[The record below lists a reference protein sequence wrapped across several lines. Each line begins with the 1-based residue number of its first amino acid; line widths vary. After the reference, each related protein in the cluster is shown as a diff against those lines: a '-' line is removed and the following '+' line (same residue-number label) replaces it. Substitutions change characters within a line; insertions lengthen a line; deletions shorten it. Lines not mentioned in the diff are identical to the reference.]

1 MYTRTKQNELCIL
14 KILKT
19 KNTFFVSAGLMN
31 PGGRKESL
39 IAVLM
44 VLQWILPFMMVISSG
59 GSQILTLLK
68 KVIKVNYEK
77 GKNGRLKCADFNHR
91 RILGLVPST

>member
-1 MYTRTKQNELCIL
+1 M

-19 KNTFFVSAGLMN
+19 KNMFFFSAGLMN
-31 PGGRKESL
+31 PGGRKGSL

-44 VLQWILPFMMVISSG
+44 VLQWILPFMTVISSG

-68 KVIKVNYEK
+68 KVISEICVSK
-77 GKNGRLKCADFNHR
+77 
-91 RILGLVPST
+91 